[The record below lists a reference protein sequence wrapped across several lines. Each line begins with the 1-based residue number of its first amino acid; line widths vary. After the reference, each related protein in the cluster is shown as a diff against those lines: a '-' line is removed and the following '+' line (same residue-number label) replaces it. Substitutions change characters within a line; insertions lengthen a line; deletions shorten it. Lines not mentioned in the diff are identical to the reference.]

1 MIRCFDGLCLSV
13 AFVSIQESYMPSD
26 DDQDI
31 DEPSPE
37 ALARYLAMR
46 RHTVGPG
53 NENVGKQLRKK
64 MAGHATKDQPPGA
77 HPSYQLATTPEEPP
91 LNLSSMSRRFFSLFG
106 REQALPSAY
115 VVKS

>member
-1 MIRCFDGLCLSV
+1 MIRCFDGLCIEI

-26 DDQDI
+26 DDLDI

-53 NENVGKQLRKK
+53 NENVGNQLRKK
-64 MAGHATKDQPPGA
+64 MAGHATKNQPPGT
-77 HPSYQLATTPEEPP
+77 HQLATTPEEPP
-91 LNLSSMSRRFFSLFG
+91 LNLSSMSRRFFISFG
-106 REQALPSAY
+106 REQALPSAC
-115 VVKS
+115 VVES